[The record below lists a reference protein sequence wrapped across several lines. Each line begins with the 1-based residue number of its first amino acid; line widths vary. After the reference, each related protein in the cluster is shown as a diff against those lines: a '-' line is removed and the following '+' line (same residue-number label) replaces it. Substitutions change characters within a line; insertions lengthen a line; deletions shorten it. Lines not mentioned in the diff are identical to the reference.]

1 MFLENQLSLC
11 GFFVSETFNSVCFH
25 VVSFF
30 VSEPELT
37 DSVQRRSSNFAFCV
51 RKNLKLAEQTPNA
64 GF

>member
-37 DSVQRRSSNFAFCV
+37 DSVQRRSSNFAFCEE
-51 RKNLKLAEQTPNA
+51 KLET
-64 GF
+64 G